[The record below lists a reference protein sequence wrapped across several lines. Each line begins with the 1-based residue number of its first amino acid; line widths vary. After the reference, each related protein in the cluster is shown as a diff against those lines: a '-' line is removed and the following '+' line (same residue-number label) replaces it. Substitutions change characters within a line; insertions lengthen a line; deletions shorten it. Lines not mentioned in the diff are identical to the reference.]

1 MRIGLGW
8 PISDGF
14 GNLTR
19 YPKSPMRSPK
29 HAFRLSAL
37 SAALMIALTGLSP
50 ISPGI
55 AQSPPRKILTGW
67 IPYYGM
73 KTALPAAVA
82 NGDLVKEVMPFWY
95 TLKSETKITDLYT
108 PSNPGVPISVPLT
121 TMRDSGFAIIPTI
134 TDGTDKLVLA
144 KLLSVPKTRT
154 QVVNTIANL
163 VVANNFDGID
173 LDFEGFA
180 FSDGTASWPATRVN
194 WDAFILELST
204 SLHALGKL
212 LSVTTPVLFDPTTG
226 KKGYYIYDWAT
237 ISPMID
243 RLRIMTY
250 DYSTTSPG
258 PIGPITWAEQA
269 VSYAV
274 SVVAASKVYVGVP
287 GYGRD
292 WVTKV
297 DGVCPSSVATV
308 IVPGAKAV
316 PVMRDMANLAASYG
330 ATPTYNN
337 SYAEATF
344 TYQKVYSGASSNG
357 LQTSCTASR
366 TVWYQNAQSFAARAQ
381 LVAKY
386 RLGGITEWTFGMED
400 PTATDAVRQ
409 VAQAIAPDEVLST
422 LTTNQST
429 VAYGNP
435 VMVNGLFQ
443 LPDKTP
449 IVGLAVRLELK
460 ESGEST
466 WRDILDATT
475 GPDGLVST
483 PLIIGK
489 DAVVRFS
496 SDITWERLASQSAQ
510 KNLVVSRLLNVS
522 PPTSAFAGLPFT
534 FNGMVQ
540 PHDAGVLVSLEA
552 NVSGNW
558 RSVGKAVATD
568 AGGQFTLAATENVR
582 GIARYRV
589 NVAGNANLQGATSS
603 IFAVVIY

>member
-1 MRIGLGW
+1 M
-8 PISDGF
+8 
-14 GNLTR
+14 
-19 YPKSPMRSPK
+19 
-29 HAFRLSAL
+29 HAFRITAVW
-37 SAALMIALTGLSP
+37 AALMVVVAVIFPASQ
-50 ISPGI
+50 SS

-67 IPYYGM
+67 IPYYAM
-73 KTALPAAVA
+73 KTALPSAVA

-108 PSNPGVPISVPLT
+108 PSNPSVPMSVPLT
-121 TMRDSGFAIIPTI
+121 TMRDSGFQIIPTI

-144 KLLSVPKTRT
+144 KLLSVPTTRT
-154 QVVNTIANL
+154 QVVQTITNL

-180 FSDGTASWPATRVN
+180 FSDGTASWPATQVN
-194 WDAFILELST
+194 WDAFIQELST
-204 SLHALGKL
+204 SLHGLGKL
-212 LSVTTPVLFDPTTG
+212 LSVTTPVLFDPATG
-226 KKGYYIYDWAT
+226 KKGYYVYDWAT

-250 DYSTTSPG
+250 DYSTSSPG
-258 PIGPITWAEQA
+258 PIGPITWVEQS

-274 SVVAASKVYVGVP
+274 SVVPASKVYLGVP

-297 DGVCPSSVATV
+297 DGICPSSVASV
-308 IVPGAKAV
+308 IAPGAKAATF
-316 PVMRDMANLAASYG
+316 VMRDAANLATSYG

-337 SYAEATF
+337 SFAEATF
-344 TYQKVYSGASSNG
+344 SYQKVYSGLSSSG

-366 TVWYQNAQSFAARAQ
+366 TAWYQNAQSYAARAQ

-386 RLGGITEWTFGMED
+386 RLGGITAWTFGMED

-409 VAQAIAPDEVLST
+409 VAQAIAPDQVLST
-422 LTTNQST
+422 VTTDQNT

-435 VMVNGLFQ
+435 VNIDGLFQ

-449 IVGLAVRLELK
+449 VAGLAVRLELK
-460 ESGEST
+460 ESGESA

-483 PLIIGK
+483 ALVIGK
-489 DAVVRFS
+489 DAALRFS
-496 SDITWERLASQSAQ
+496 SDATWERLASQSAE
-510 KNLVVSRLLNVS
+510 KTLVVGRLLNVS

-534 FNGMVQ
+534 FSGVVQ
-540 PHDAGVLVSLEA
+540 PHEAGVSVSLETIVA
-552 NVSGNW
+552 GKW
-558 RSVGKAVATD
+558 QAVGKAVTTD
-568 AGGQFTLAATENVR
+568 AAGQFIFSTIENVR
-582 GIARYRV
+582 GIARYRIK
-589 NVAGNANLQGATSS
+589 VAGNANLQGATSP

>member
-1 MRIGLGW
+1 MRLGSR
-8 PISDGF
+8 ICRGIRNF
-14 GNLTR
+14 TR
-19 YPKSPMRSPK
+19 YPKNPMQSSKRVIGLG
-29 HAFRLSAL
+29 AI
-37 SAALMIALTGLSP
+37 SAALMLAITVLSP
-50 ISPGI
+50 ISPGL

-67 IPYYGM
+67 IPYYAM

-82 NGDLVKEVMPFWY
+82 NGDLIKEVMPFWY
-95 TLKSETKITDLYT
+95 TLKSEIKIADLYT
-108 PSNPGVPISVPLT
+108 PANPGVPIATPLT
-121 TMRDSGFAIIPTI
+121 TMRDSGFQIIPTI

-154 QVVNTIANL
+154 QVVNTITNL
-163 VVANNFDGID
+163 VIANNFDGID

-212 LSVTTPVLFDPTTG
+212 LSVTTPVLFDPATG
-226 KKGYYIYDWAT
+226 KKGYYVYDWAT

-258 PIGPITWAEQA
+258 PIGPITWAEQS

-274 SVVAASKVYVGVP
+274 TVVAASKVYVGVP

-297 DGVCPSSVATV
+297 VGVCPSSVASV

-316 PVMRDMANLAASYG
+316 PVMRDVANLAASYG

-337 SYAEATF
+337 SFAEATF
-344 TYQKVYSGASSNG
+344 TYQKIYSGSSSNG

-366 TVWYQNAQSFAARAQ
+366 TVWFQNAQSFAARAQ

-400 PTATDAVRQ
+400 PTATEAVRQ

-422 LTTNQST
+422 VTTDQSA
-429 VAYGNP
+429 VAYGSP
-435 VMVNGLFQ
+435 VNVRGLFQ

-449 IVGLAVRLELK
+449 VAGLAVRMEIK
-460 ESGEST
+460 EIGESA

-475 GPDGLVST
+475 GPDGLVSAS
-483 PLIIGK
+483 LIIGK
-489 DAVVRFS
+489 DATLRFS
-496 SDITWERLASQSAQ
+496 SEATWERLASQTAE
-510 KNLVVSRLLNVS
+510 KNLAVSRLLNVS
-522 PPTSAFAGLPFT
+522 PPVSAFVGLPFT
-534 FNGMVQ
+534 FNGVVQ
-540 PHDAGVLVSLEA
+540 PHEAGVLVSFQTYI
-552 NVSGNW
+552 GGKW
-558 RSVGKAVATD
+558 RIVGKAVVTD
-568 AGGQFTLAATENVR
+568 TAGQFIFGATENAR
-582 GIARYRV
+582 GIARYRIS
-589 NVAGNANLQGATSS
+589 VAGNANLQATTSP